1 VVPLLIGGRE
11 VLACAPTG
19 SGKTAAFLIPMLARL
34 GAGAGTT

>member
-19 SGKTAAFLIPMLARL
+19 PGKTVAFLIPMLARL